1 MIIIMY
7 NNCIQ
12 LTLYG
17 YDMIAIWLRLNSI
30 NHYIQRMNAIEL
42 SLII

>member
-1 MIIIMY
+1 MPIIEKKKKIIIMIIIMY

-17 YDMIAIWLRLNSI
+17 YDMIAIIAVWPGSG
-30 NHYIQRMNAIEL
+30 
-42 SLII
+42 